1 MTFIIAIQLNDS
13 IVVAADNKEVVLKA
27 EEIGHF
33 NQRHTLK
40 LNAWDNGIIT
50 GTGESFVISRSMELF
65 EKLAHSDID
74 IFPYCFVIFRYLREL
89 EIGAGYF
96 QVENTKL
103 LCSRYSKRG
112 AKLYKIERIDNDKSY
127 TMIAIEPMDITVWM
141 FNPNVEM
148 ITADLKKLYVN
159 LRDYE
164 SFSSQT
170 EWINYYINHLA
181 PMYQKQSQV
190 DSLMSQ
196 SFDIFFYFL
205 YEYVFGHISNTQ
217 NGSLEIQEIST
228 KFMSI

>member
-1 MTFIIAIQLNDS
+1 
-13 IVVAADNKEVVLKA
+13 
-27 EEIGHF
+27 
-33 NQRHTLK
+33 
-40 LNAWDNGIIT
+40 
-50 GTGESFVISRSMELF
+50 
-65 EKLAHSDID
+65 
-74 IFPYCFVIFRYLREL
+74 
-89 EIGAGYF
+89 
-96 QVENTKL
+96 
-103 LCSRYSKRG
+103 
-112 AKLYKIERIDNDKSY
+112 
-127 TMIAIEPMDITVWM
+127 MIAIEPMDITVWM

-196 SFDIFFYFL
+196 SFDIFFQTED
-205 YEYVFGHISNTQ
+205 EYVFGHIPNTQ